1 MADSYKE
8 VKVFEF
14 DNAVVRVHIPDLTE
28 EERSRRMNRIKAAA
42 ENMMK
47 GIERE
52 KCKGLKT

>member
-8 VKVFEF
+8 IKVFEF
-14 DNAVVRVHIPDLTE
+14 DNAVVRVHTPDLTE

-52 KCKGLKT
+52 KCKKLKT

>member
-8 VKVFEF
+8 VKIFEF

-52 KCKGLKT
+52 KCKNLKT